1 MQGEA
6 PTVSLAGAFRAG
18 EGQHGGAACPS
29 LLRWTLRDER
39 WGLSPKAKGRKRE
52 IRNDSPTPT
61 PPRPCCQCSACP
73 AAKSGEGVKPSPAQL
88 ELRMVQSKKDIESP
102 EIVVQATVL

>member
-1 MQGEA
+1 M
-6 PTVSLAGAFRAG
+6 GAHPKG
-18 EGQHGGAACPS
+18 KGK
-29 LLRWTLRDER
+29 ER
-39 WGLSPKAKGRKRE
+39 E
-52 IRNDSPTPT
+52 VRNDSPPA
-61 PPRPCCQCSACP
+61 PSWPCRQCCACP